1 VQHSLGTGGDHF
13 PYAGYSQ
20 QQVGNSTIY
29 DEEEYK
35 RLLSKGYSHVQA
47 AQIVTSSQSTQ
58 NSSLPADA
66 ILQNAYQPSQQIQS
80 FLQSGDGRP
89 QLQQQLSI
97 SRLQSHVPLA
107 GDRSGSGEA
116 WVSASETDINAIV
129 GMGFSR
135 TQAVEALRK
144 FNNNLMCAVDS
155 LIG

>member
-1 VQHSLGTGGDHF
+1 MGRTAPGVVSVQHSLGTGGDHF

-66 ILQNAYQPSQQIQS
+66 I
-80 FLQSGDGRP
+80 
-89 QLQQQLSI
+89 
-97 SRLQSHVPLA
+97 QSHVPLA

-116 WVSASETDINAIV
+116 CISASETDINAIV
-129 GMGFSR
+129 SMGFSR